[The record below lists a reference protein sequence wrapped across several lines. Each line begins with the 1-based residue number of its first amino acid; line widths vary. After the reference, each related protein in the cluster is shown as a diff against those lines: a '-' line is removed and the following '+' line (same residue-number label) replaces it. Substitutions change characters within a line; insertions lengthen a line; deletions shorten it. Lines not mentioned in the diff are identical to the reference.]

1 MKQLLEQFAE
11 ELMQDDLL
19 VPVACGLC
27 GAVLTPIGLLLLYGF
42 TTRGIERL
50 PLPWPLAA
58 LTVLVLLSL
67 GPLLILRSVLSRR
80 TKLGS
85 FAERYATLGFLR
97 QPDDFAVGI
106 MLPAIALTLLLRRLG
121 VNGEALAD

>member
-19 VPVACGLC
+19 VRVACGLC

-50 PLPWPLAA
+50 PMPWPVAA
-58 LTVLVLLSL
+58 LAVTVLLVL
-67 GPLLILRSVLSRR
+67 GPLLILRSVLSRQ

-97 QPDDFAVGI
+97 RPDDFTVGI
-106 MLPAIALTLLLRRLG
+106 MLPAIALTVLLRRLG
-121 VNGEALAD
+121 VKGEALAD